1 MLFSPSYSIIEE
13 LSRICMGDDPFLTRI
28 LNKDLSE
35 GSLRRIPQKDPS
47 EGSSARI
54 PQKDPLQGSL
64 RSLQYINAERI
75 LVLHYPKSYLQTSL
89 CKIKRTK
96 SLSKKSKPDLKERS
110 KVIIC
115 KSTFA
120 VFGPFNLI
128 P

>member
-1 MLFSPSYSIIEE
+1 
-13 LSRICMGDDPFLTRI
+13 MGDDPFLTRI

-35 GSLRRIPQKDPS
+35 GSLRRIPQKD
-47 EGSSARI
+47 